1 MTAAL
6 ALACL
11 DLAAAAE
18 PSAVTAP
25 DDPWVAVAVRSEVQI
40 ERPASQVW
48 PMLLDLKAWKQGIGA
63 LAHVAGA
70 VGEED
75 ELRFLVPPDGNAANG
90 YFLRTVRVVP
100 LRHLVFEL
108 FPKDRAAFFGFAA
121 FTLDEQ
127 QGRTTVT
134 YDVYLDFRGAG
145 LSEPQRSEFRRQRH
159 DEMQAKFAAEH
170 AKLKGLIE
178 RNDPQESIP

>member
-25 DDPWVAVAVRSEVQI
+25 GDPWVAVVVRSEIQI

-48 PMLLDLKAWKQGIGA
+48 PVLLDLKAWKQGIGA

-70 VGEED
+70 VGAED

-90 YFLRTVRVVP
+90 YFLRTAHVVP
-100 LRHLVFEL
+100 LHRIVFEL
-108 FPKDRAAFFGFAA
+108 FPRERATFFGFAS
-121 FTLDEQ
+121 FTLEEQ

-134 YDVYLDFRGAG
+134 YDVYLDFRSAD
-145 LSEPQRSEFRRQRH
+145 LSGQQRAELRRRRH
-159 DEMQAKFAAEH
+159 DEMQVKFAAEH
-170 AKLKGLIE
+170 AKLKALIE
-178 RNDPQESIP
+178 ASIP